1 MNKRIC
7 LKYFL
12 LVLVLSLTVSCAS
25 WTGESDVDYA
35 VIDKAIETDWYTG
48 FQAVQGFEE
57 KYRSPILY
65 GLDAGMLAFFSD
77 EREASSALLQG
88 AERGIEEAISK
99 NFGTELASYFAN
111 DNATDYGG
119 EDYEDI
125 YLNIFNAINYQERG
139 ESDSSLVEIRRV
151 GNKLRYLSDKYR
163 KVLDKYEEDT
173 KGNVIEGFPNQN
185 PIPFY
190 NSALARYLSML
201 FYRGD
206 GDPDN
211 AYVDLKKMREAYE
224 NQPGIYDFKPS
235 FIDTEDDIYVPESK
249 GRLNVLAFLDRM
261 PKKVEKVVQTPFG
274 FVVSLIGALAGD
286 APLPLVS
293 NAMTSKVVYPV
304 FEEQEDIITNC
315 TIVFNSGE
323 TMKLELIEDMGVVAR
338 ETVRYSQRF
347 AAYKSFFRS
356 LAKKTAVIIA
366 WQQTMAQTDNT
377 IALIFANVA
386 LYAALDL
393 IDSTERA
400 DIRMGRYFPDRAYAA
415 GINLEP
421 GSYSFTAKFY
431 DSNGNEVGLQ
441 QFTDV
446 EVLPDRLNLVTTGMM

>member
-1 MNKRIC
+1 MNKGIC

-12 LVLVLSLTVSCAS
+12 CILVLSITVSCAS

-35 VIDKAIETDWYTG
+35 AIDKAIETDWYTG

-57 KYRSPILY
+57 KYNSPILY
-65 GLDAGMLAFFSD
+65 DLDAGMLAFFSD
-77 EREASSALLQG
+77 EREASSVLLQG

-99 NFGTELASYFAN
+99 NFGQEFASYFAN
-111 DNATDYGG
+111 DNVTDYGG

-125 YLNIFNAINYQERG
+125 YLNVFNAINYHERG
-139 ESDSSLVEIRRV
+139 EHDSSLVEIRRV
-151 GNKLRYLSDKYR
+151 GNKLRYLADKYR
-163 KVLDKYEEDT
+163 KVLNEYEEKT
-173 KGNVIEGFPNQN
+173 KGGDIEGFPNQD

-190 NSALARYLSML
+190 DSALARYLSML

-224 NQPGIYDFKPS
+224 SQPGIYDFKPS
-235 FIDTEDDIYVPESK
+235 FIDTEDDIYVPEGK
-249 GRLNVLAFLDRM
+249 GRLNVLAFIDRM
-261 PKKVEKVVQTPFG
+261 PKKVEKVIYTPFG

-286 APLPLVS
+286 APLPLAP

-304 FEEQEDIITNC
+304 FAEQADRITNC
-315 TIVFNSGE
+315 TIVFDSGE
-323 TMKLELIEDMGVVAR
+323 TMNLELIEDMGVVAR
-338 ETVRYSQRF
+338 ETARYSQQF
-347 AAYKSFFRS
+347 AALKSFFRS

-366 WQQTMAQTDNT
+366 WQQAMAQTDNT
-377 IALIFANVA
+377 IALILANVVLDQA
-386 LYAALDL
+386 LKL

-400 DIRMGRYFPDRAYAA
+400 DLRMCRYFPDRAYAA
-415 GINLEP
+415 GINLDP
-421 GSYSFTAKFY
+421 GNYSFTAKFY
-431 DSNGNEVGLQ
+431 DSNGNEVGIQ

-446 EVLPDRLNLVTTGMM
+446 EILPDNLNLVTTGMM